1 MIFSIDKLAK
11 TDDYRAYKKLIER
24 TNFPK
29 EPMELID
36 AMGWVQSYS
45 SDEEKVLFSELF
57 SDWRTYVGMEPLEVE
72 KFEEVF
78 EITNSHIILSS
89 FCIDSSSRVQDS
101 ENVSNSKY
109 IAFSKDIKNSERIY
123 ASSDVEDSQYISAS
137 FNILGSNEVKNSSK
151 IQYSKNVFNSGE
163 VLDCYGVYSC
173 KEVEDSLGIFNV
185 STGKKIYFS
194 TDLENCSY
202 CLFCSRL
209 KDKKFYLFN
218 QEIDSKDWFVIKE
231 LLLNEWSKEN
241 KNFYKVISFEDDDKE
256 WCGFRTSS
264 NDSVSFS
271 YVAQRDFFQGLSS
284 KFLKYIRSMPYYNEW
299 LLYQITMNPKIL
311 EE

>member
-1 MIFSIDKLAK
+1 MIFSIDKLSGVN
-11 TDDYRAYKKLIER
+11 DYRGYKKLIER

-36 AMGWVQSYS
+36 AMGWVQNHS

-57 SDWRTYVGMEPLEVE
+57 SDWRTYVGMAPIEVE

-78 EITNSHIILSS
+78 EITDSHIILSS
-89 FCIDSSSRVQDS
+89 FCIDSSSRVRDS
-101 ENVSNSKY
+101 ENVSKSKY
-109 IAFSKDIKNSERIY
+109 IAFSKDIKNSERVY
-123 ASSDVEDSQYISAS
+123 ASSNVENSQYISVS
-137 FNILGSNEVKNSSK
+137 FNVLDSTEIHDSSK
-151 IQYSKNVFNSGE
+151 VRYSQNVFNSDE
-163 VLDCYGVYSC
+163 ISNCYGVYSC
-173 KEVEDSLGIFNV
+173 EKVEDSLGIFNV
-185 STGKKIYFS
+185 SAGKEIYFS
-194 TDLENCSY
+194 TNLKDCSY
-202 CLFCSRL
+202 CLFCSGL
-209 KDKKFYLFN
+209 KDKKFCLFN
-218 QEIDSKDWFVIKE
+218 QEIGPKDWFVIKE

-271 YVAQRDFFQGLSS
+271 YVAQRDFFQGISS

>member
-1 MIFSIDKLAK
+1 MIFSIDKLSGVN
-11 TDDYRAYKKLIER
+11 DYRSYKKLIER

-36 AMGWVQSYS
+36 AMGWVQSHS
-45 SDEEKVLFSELF
+45 SNEEKVLFSELF
-57 SDWRTYVGMEPLEVE
+57 SDWRTYVGMIPLEVE

-78 EITNSHIILSS
+78 EITDSHIILSS
-89 FCIDSSSRVQDS
+89 FCIDSSSRVRDS

-109 IAFSKDIKNSERIY
+109 IAFSKDIKNSERVY
-123 ASSDVEDSQYISAS
+123 ASSNVENSHYISVS
-137 FNILGSNEVKNSSK
+137 FNVLGSTEVKDSSK
-151 IQYSKNVFNSGE
+151 IQYSQNVFNSDE
-163 VLDCYGVYSC
+163 ISNCYAVYSC

-185 STGKKIYFS
+185 STGKEIYFS

-202 CLFCSRL
+202 CLFCSGL

-218 QEIDSKDWFVIKE
+218 QEIDSKDWFIIKE
-231 LLLNEWSKEN
+231 LLLNKWSEED
-241 KNFYKVISFEDDDKE
+241 KNLYKVISFEDDDKK
-256 WCGFRTSS
+256 WYGFKTFNYSATL
-264 NDSVSFS
+264 S
-271 YVAQRDFFQGLSS
+271 YVAQRDFFQSLSS
-284 KFLKYIRSMPYYNEW
+284 KFLEYIRSMPYYNDW

>member
-1 MIFSIDKLAK
+1 MIFSIDKLAGAN
-11 TDDYRAYKKLIER
+11 DYRGYKKLIER

-36 AMGWVQSYS
+36 AMGWVQSHS
-45 SDEEKVLFSELF
+45 SNEEKVLFSELF

-72 KFEEVF
+72 KFEEAF
-78 EITNSHIILSS
+78 EITDSHIILSS

-109 IAFSKDIKNSERIY
+109 IAFSKDIKNSERVY
-123 ASSDVEDSQYISAS
+123 ASSNVENSQYISNS
-137 FNILGSNEVKNSSK
+137 FNILGSAEVKDSSK
-151 IQYSKNVFNSGE
+151 IRYSQNVFNSGKISNG
-163 VLDCYGVYSC
+163 YGVYSC

-185 STGKKIYFS
+185 STGKEIYFS

-202 CLFCSRL
+202 CLFCSGL
-209 KDKKFYLFN
+209 KNKKFCLFN

-231 LLLNEWSKEN
+231 LLLTEWSKEDR
-241 KNFYKVISFEDDDKE
+241 NFYKVISFEDDDKS
-256 WCGFRTSS
+256 WYGFKTSNYS
-264 NDSVSFS
+264 ASLS
-271 YVAQRDFFQGLSS
+271 YVAQRDFFQGLSL

-299 LLYQITMNPKIL
+299 LLYQITLNPKIL

>member
-1 MIFSIDKLAK
+1 MIFSIDKLAGAN
-11 TDDYRAYKKLIER
+11 DYRGYKKLIER

-36 AMGWVQSYS
+36 AMGWVQNHS
-45 SDEEKVLFSELF
+45 SNEEKVLFSELF
-57 SDWRTYVGMEPLEVE
+57 SDWRTYVGMTPLEVE

-78 EITNSHIILSS
+78 EITDSHIILSS
-89 FCIDSSSRVQDS
+89 FCIDSSSRVRDS

-109 IAFSKDIKNSERIY
+109 IAFSKGIKNSKRIY
-123 ASSDVEDSQYISAS
+123 ASSNVENGQYISNS
-137 FNILGSNEVKNSSK
+137 FNVLGSAEVKDSSK
-151 IQYSKNVFNSGE
+151 IRHSQNVFNSNE
-163 VLDCYGVYSC
+163 ISNCYGVYSC
-173 KEVEDSLGIFNV
+173 EKVEDSLGIFNV
-185 STGKKIYFS
+185 SAGKEIYFS
-194 TDLENCSY
+194 TNLKNCSY
-202 CLFCSRL
+202 CLFCSGL

-271 YVAQRDFFQGLSS
+271 YVAQRNFFQEISL
-284 KFLKYIRSMPYYNEW
+284 KFLKYIRSIPYYNER

>member
-36 AMGWVQSYS
+36 AMGWVQSHS

-72 KFEEVF
+72 KFEETF
-78 EITNSHIILSS
+78 EITDSHIILSS
-89 FCIDSSSRVQDS
+89 FCIDSSSRVRDS
-101 ENVSNSKY
+101 ENVFNSKY
-109 IAFSKDIKNSERIY
+109 VAFGKDIKNSERVY
-123 ASSDVEDSQYISAS
+123 SSADVENSQYVNAS
-137 FNILGSNEVKNSSK
+137 FSVLDSAEVKDSSK
-151 IQYSKNVFNSGE
+151 IQYSQNVFNSGE
-163 VLDCYGVYSC
+163 ISNCYGVCSC
-173 KEVEDSLGIFNV
+173 EEIEDSLGIFNV
-185 STGKKIYFS
+185 STGKEIYFS

-202 CLFCSRL
+202 CLFCSGL
-209 KDKKFYLFN
+209 KNKKFCLFN

-231 LLLNEWSKEN
+231 LLLTEWSKEDR
-241 KNFYKVISFEDDDKE
+241 NFYKVISFEDNDKE
-256 WCGFRTSS
+256 WYGFK
-264 NDSVSFS
+264 SFNYSGRLS
-271 YVAQRDFFQGLSS
+271 YVAQRDFFQGLSP

-299 LLYQITMNPKIL
+299 LLYQITLNPKIL

>member
-1 MIFSIDKLAK
+1 MIFSIDKLAGAN
-11 TDDYRAYKKLIER
+11 DYRGYKKLIER

-36 AMGWVQSYS
+36 AMGWVQNHS

-57 SDWRTYVGMEPLEVE
+57 SDWRTYVGMAPIEVE

-78 EITNSHIILSS
+78 EITDSHIILSS
-89 FCIDSSSRVQDS
+89 FCIDSSSRVGDS

-109 IAFSKDIKNSERIY
+109 IVFSKDIKNSERVY
-123 ASSDVEDSQYISAS
+123 ASSNVENSQYISAS
-137 FNILGSNEVKNSSK
+137 FNVLDSAEVKDSSK
-151 IQYSKNVFNSGE
+151 IRHSQNVFNSGE

-173 KEVEDSLGIFNV
+173 KEVEGSLGIFNV
-185 STGKKIYFS
+185 STGKEIYFS

-202 CLFCSRL
+202 CLFCSGL
-209 KDKKFYLFN
+209 KNKKFFLFN
-218 QEIDSKDWFVIKE
+218 QEIDSKDWFVIKA
-231 LLLNEWSKEN
+231 LLLTEWSKED
-241 KNFYKVISFEDDDKE
+241 KNFYKVVSFEDDDKK
-256 WCGFRTSS
+256 WYGFKTFNYSAS
-264 NDSVSFS
+264 LS

>member
-1 MIFSIDKLAK
+1 MIFSIDKLSGVN
-11 TDDYRAYKKLIER
+11 DYRGYKKLIER

-45 SDEEKVLFSELF
+45 STEEKVLFSELF
-57 SDWRTYVGMEPLEVE
+57 SDWRTYVGMTPLEVE

-78 EITNSHIILSS
+78 EITDSHIILSS
-89 FCIDSSSRVQDS
+89 FCIDSSSRIRDS

-109 IAFSKDIKNSERIY
+109 IAFSKGIKNSERIY
-123 ASSDVEDSQYISAS
+123 ASSNVENSQYISAS
-137 FNILGSNEVKNSSK
+137 FNVLDSAEVKDSSK
-151 IQYSKNVFNSGE
+151 IRHSQNVFNSGE

-173 KEVEDSLGIFNV
+173 KEVEGSLGIFNV
-185 STGKKIYFS
+185 SAGKEIYFS

-218 QEIDSKDWFVIKE
+218 QEIDSKDWFIIKE
-231 LLLNEWSKEN
+231 LLLNKWSEEDRN
-241 KNFYKVISFEDDDKE
+241 LYKVISFEDDDKK
-256 WCGFRTSS
+256 WYGFKTFNYSATL
-264 NDSVSFS
+264 S
-271 YVAQRDFFQGLSS
+271 YVAQRDFFQSLSS
-284 KFLKYIRSMPYYNEW
+284 KFLKYIRSMPYYNDW

>member
-1 MIFSIDKLAK
+1 MIFSIDKLAGINDYRIYKNLMEK
-11 TDDYRAYKKLIER
+11 TD
-24 TNFPK
+24 FPK
-29 EPMELID
+29 EPMDLID

-45 SDEEKVLFSELF
+45 SNKEKALFSKLF

-78 EITNSHIILSS
+78 EIVNSSIILRSLYT
-89 FCIDSSSRVQDS
+89 DSSSRVQDS
-101 ENVSNSKY
+101 ENVSRSKY
-109 IAFSKDIKNSERIY
+109 VAFSKDVKNSERIY
-123 ASSDVEDSQYISAS
+123 SSVNVENGQYINAS
-137 FNILGSNEVKNSSK
+137 FNVLSSMEVNNSSK
-151 IQYSKNVFNSGE
+151 IKYSQNVFNSDE
-163 VLDCYGVYSC
+163 ILNCYGVYSC
-173 KEVEDSLGIFNV
+173 KKVEDSLGIFNI
-185 STGKKIYFS
+185 STGKEIYFS

-209 KDKKFYLFN
+209 KDKSFCLFN
-218 QEIDSKDWFVIKE
+218 QEIGLKDWFVIKE
-231 LLLNEWSKEN
+231 LLLNEWLEED
-241 KNFYKVISFEDDDKE
+241 KNFYKVTSFEDDDKK
-256 WCGFRTSS
+256 WCGFRAYT
-264 NDSVSFS
+264 NYGAGFS

>member
-1 MIFSIDKLAK
+1 MIFSIDKLAGAN
-11 TDDYRAYKKLIER
+11 DYRGYKKLIER

-36 AMGWVQSYS
+36 AMGWVQSHS
-45 SDEEKVLFSELF
+45 SNEEKVFFSELF

-78 EITNSHIILSS
+78 EITDSHIILSS

-109 IAFSKDIKNSERIY
+109 IAFSKDIKNSERVY
-123 ASSDVEDSQYISAS
+123 ASSNIENSQYISAS
-137 FNILGSNEVKNSSK
+137 FNVLGSVEVKDSSK
-151 IQYSKNVFNSGE
+151 IRHSQNVFNSSE

-173 KEVEDSLGIFNV
+173 KEVEGSLGIFNI
-185 STGKKIYFS
+185 STGKEIYFS

-202 CLFCSRL
+202 CLFCSGL
-209 KDKKFYLFN
+209 KNKKFFLFN

-231 LLLNEWSKEN
+231 LLLTEWSKED
-241 KNFYKVISFEDDDKE
+241 KNFYKVISFEDDDKK
-256 WCGFRTSS
+256 WYGFKTFNYSAS
-264 NDSVSFS
+264 LS
-271 YVAQRDFFQGLSS
+271 YVAQRDFFQGFSS

-299 LLYQITMNPKIL
+299 LLYQITLNPKIL

>member
-11 TDDYRAYKKLIER
+11 TNDYRGYKKLIER

-36 AMGWVQSYS
+36 AMGWVQNHS

-57 SDWRTYVGMEPLEVE
+57 SDWRTYVGMAPIEVE

-78 EITNSHIILSS
+78 EITNSQVILSS
-89 FCIDSSSRVQDS
+89 FCIDSSSRVRDS
-101 ENVSNSKY
+101 ENVFNSKY
-109 IAFSKDIKNSERIY
+109 IAFSKDVRNSERVY
-123 ASSDVEDSQYISAS
+123 ASSSVENSQYINAS
-137 FNILGSNEVKNSSK
+137 FIVLDSAEVKDSSK
-151 IQYSKNVFNSGE
+151 IRHSQNVFNSGE

-173 KEVEDSLGIFNV
+173 KEVEGSLGIFNV
-185 STGKKIYFS
+185 STGKEIYFS

-202 CLFCSRL
+202 CLFCSGL
-209 KDKKFYLFN
+209 KNKKFRLFN

-231 LLLNEWSKEN
+231 LLLTEWSKED
-241 KNFYKVISFEDDDKE
+241 KNCYKVISFEDDDKE
-256 WCGFRTSS
+256 WYGFKIS
-264 NDSVSFS
+264 NYSASLS

-284 KFLKYIRSMPYYNEW
+284 KFLKYICSMPYYNEW
-299 LLYQITMNPKIL
+299 LLYQITLNPKIL

>member
-1 MIFSIDKLAK
+1 MIFSIDKLAGVN
-11 TDDYRAYKKLIER
+11 DYRAYKMLIER
-24 TNFPK
+24 TSFPK
-29 EPMELID
+29 ESMDLID
-36 AMGWVQSYS
+36 AMGWVQSHS
-45 SDEEKVLFSELF
+45 SNEEKVLFSELF

-78 EITNSHIILSS
+78 EITDSHIILSS
-89 FCIDSSSRVQDS
+89 FYIDSSSRVRDS

-109 IAFSKDIKNSERIY
+109 IAFSIDVKNSERVY
-123 ASSDVEDSQYISAS
+123 ASSNVENSQYISDS
-137 FNILGSNEVKNSSK
+137 FNVLGSAKVKDSSK
-151 IQYSKNVFNSGE
+151 IRYSQNVFNSGE
-163 VLDCYGVYSC
+163 ILNCYGVYSC

-185 STGKKIYFS
+185 SVGKEIYFS
-194 TDLENCSY
+194 TNLKDCSY
-202 CLFCSRL
+202 CLFCSGL

-218 QEIDSKDWFVIKE
+218 QEISSKDWFVIKE
-231 LLLNEWSKEN
+231 LLLNEWSEEEK
-241 KNFYKVISFEDDDKE
+241 KLYKVISFEDDDKS
-256 WCGFRTSS
+256 WYGFKTSNYS
-264 NDSVSFS
+264 ASLS

>member
-1 MIFSIDKLAK
+1 MIFSIDKLAGVN
-11 TDDYRAYKKLIER
+11 DYRGYKKLIER

-36 AMGWVQSYS
+36 AMGWVQSHS
-45 SDEEKVLFSELF
+45 SNEEKVLFSELF
-57 SDWRTYVGMEPLEVE
+57 SDWRTYVGMTPLEVE

-78 EITNSHIILSS
+78 EITDSHIILSS
-89 FCIDSSSRVQDS
+89 FCIDSSSRVRDS

-109 IAFSKDIKNSERIY
+109 IAFSKDIKNSERVY
-123 ASSDVEDSQYISAS
+123 ASSNVENSQYISVS
-137 FNILGSNEVKNSSK
+137 FNVLGSTEVKDSSK
-151 IQYSKNVFNSGE
+151 IRYSQNVFNSSE
-163 VLDCYGVYSC
+163 ILNCYGVYSC

-185 STGKKIYFS
+185 STGKEIYFS

-202 CLFCSRL
+202 CLFCSGI
-209 KDKKFYLFN
+209 KDKKFCLFN

-231 LLLNEWSKEN
+231 LLLNEWSEEN
-241 KNFYKVISFEDDDKE
+241 KNLYKVISFEDDDKS
-256 WCGFRTSS
+256 WYGFKTFNYSATL
-264 NDSVSFS
+264 S
-271 YVAQRDFFQGLSS
+271 YVAQRDFFQSLSS
-284 KFLKYIRSMPYYNEW
+284 KFLKYIRSIPYYNEW

>member
-11 TDDYRAYKKLIER
+11 TDDYRGYKKLIER

-36 AMGWVQSYS
+36 AMGWVQSHS
-45 SDEEKVLFSELF
+45 SNEEKVLFSELF
-57 SDWRTYVGMEPLEVE
+57 SDWRTYVGMEPLEME

-78 EITNSHIILSS
+78 EITDSHIILSS
-89 FCIDSSSRVQDS
+89 FCIDSSSKVRDS

-109 IAFSKDIKNSERIY
+109 IAFSKDIKNSEKIY
-123 ASSDVEDSQYISAS
+123 ASSNVENSQYISAS
-137 FNILGSNEVKNSSK
+137 FNVLDSTEIKDSSK
-151 IQYSKNVFNSGE
+151 IRHSQNVFNSSE

-173 KEVEDSLGIFNV
+173 KEVEGGLGIFNV
-185 STGKKIYFS
+185 SIGKEIYFS

-202 CLFCSRL
+202 CLFCSGL
-209 KDKKFYLFN
+209 KEKKFCLFN
-218 QEIDSKDWFVIKE
+218 QEIGSKDWFVIKE
-231 LLLNEWSKEN
+231 LLLNEWSEEEK
-241 KNFYKVISFEDDDKE
+241 KLYKVISFEDDDKK
-256 WCGFRTSS
+256 WYGFKTFNYSAS
-264 NDSVSFS
+264 LS
-271 YVAQRDFFQGLSS
+271 YVAQRDFFQGISS
-284 KFLKYIRSMPYYNEW
+284 KFLRYTRSMPYYNEW

>member
-11 TDDYRAYKKLIER
+11 TDDYRGYKKLIER

-36 AMGWVQSYS
+36 AMGWVQSHS
-45 SDEEKVLFSELF
+45 SNEEKVFFSELF

-78 EITNSHIILSS
+78 EITDSHIILSS

-109 IAFSKDIKNSERIY
+109 IAFSKDIKNSERVY
-123 ASSDVEDSQYISAS
+123 ASSNIENSQYISNS
-137 FNILGSNEVKNSSK
+137 FDVLGSAEVKDSSK
-151 IQYSKNVFNSGE
+151 IRYSQNVFNSSE

-173 KEVEDSLGIFNV
+173 KEVEGSLGIFNI
-185 STGKKIYFS
+185 STGKEIYFS

-202 CLFCSRL
+202 CLFCSGL
-209 KDKKFYLFN
+209 KNKKFFLFN

-231 LLLNEWSKEN
+231 LLLTEWSKED
-241 KNFYKVISFEDDDKE
+241 KNFYKVVSFEDDDKK
-256 WCGFRTSS
+256 WYGFKTFNYSAS
-264 NDSVSFS
+264 LS

-299 LLYQITMNPKIL
+299 LLYQITLNPKIL

>member
-11 TDDYRAYKKLIER
+11 TNNYGVYKNLIER

-45 SDEEKVLFSELF
+45 SNREKPLFSKLF

-78 EITNSHIILSS
+78 EITNSQVILSS
-89 FCIDSSSRVQDS
+89 FYIDSSSRVRDS
-101 ENVSNSKY
+101 KNVSNSKY
-109 IAFSKDIKNSERIY
+109 IAFSKDIKNSERVY
-123 ASSDVEDSQYISAS
+123 ASSNVENSQYISNS
-137 FNILGSNEVKNSSK
+137 FDVLGSNEVKDSSK

-185 STGKKIYFS
+185 STGKEIYFS

-202 CLFCSRL
+202 CLFCSGL
-209 KDKKFYLFN
+209 KNKKFYLFN
-218 QEIDSKDWFVIKE
+218 QEIGSKDWFVIKE
-231 LLLNEWSKEN
+231 LLLNEWSEEDESL
-241 KNFYKVISFEDDDKE
+241 YKVVSFEDDNNE
-256 WCGFRTSS
+256 WCGFRYLSKT
-264 NDSVSFS
+264 NTNFS
-271 YVAQRDFFQGLSS
+271 YVAQRNFFQGLSS
-284 KFLKYIRSMPYYNEW
+284 KILKYIRSIPGYNEW
-299 LLYQITMNPKIL
+299 LLYQITMNPRIL

>member
-1 MIFSIDKLAK
+1 MIFSIDKLAGVN
-11 TDDYRAYKKLIER
+11 DYRGYKKLIER

-36 AMGWVQSYS
+36 AMGWVQNHS

-57 SDWRTYVGMEPLEVE
+57 SDWRTYVGMAPIEVE

-78 EITNSHIILSS
+78 EITDSHIILSS
-89 FCIDSSSRVQDS
+89 FCIDSSSRVRDS

-109 IAFSKDIKNSERIY
+109 IAFSKDIKNSERVY
-123 ASSDVEDSQYISAS
+123 ASSNVENSQYISAS
-137 FNILGSNEVKNSSK
+137 FNVLGSAEVKDSSK
-151 IQYSKNVFNSGE
+151 IRYSQNVFNSGE

-173 KEVEDSLGIFNV
+173 KEVEGSLGIFNV
-185 STGKKIYFS
+185 STGKEIYFS

-202 CLFCSRL
+202 CLFCSGL
-209 KDKKFYLFN
+209 KNKKFCLFN
-218 QEIDSKDWFVIKE
+218 QEIDSRDWFVIKE
-231 LLLNEWSKEN
+231 LLLNEWSEEDESL
-241 KNFYKVISFEDDDKE
+241 YKIVSFEDDDKK
-256 WCGFRTSS
+256 WYGFKTFNYSATL
-264 NDSVSFS
+264 S

-284 KFLKYIRSMPYYNEW
+284 KILKYIRSMPYYNEW
-299 LLYQITMNPKIL
+299 LLYQITLNPKIL

>member
-1 MIFSIDKLAK
+1 MIFSIDKLAGVS
-11 TDDYRAYKKLIER
+11 DYRSYKKLIER

-36 AMGWVQSYS
+36 AMGWVQSHS
-45 SDEEKVLFSELF
+45 SNEEKVLFSELF
-57 SDWRTYVGMEPLEVE
+57 SDWRTYVGMEPLEIE

-78 EITNSHIILSS
+78 EITDSHIILSS
-89 FCIDSSSRVQDS
+89 FCIDSSSRVRDS
-101 ENVSNSKY
+101 ENVFHSKY
-109 IAFSKDIKNSERIY
+109 VAFGKDIKNSERVY
-123 ASSDVEDSQYISAS
+123 SSADVENSQYVNTSFSVLDSA
-137 FNILGSNEVKNSSK
+137 EVKDSSK
-151 IQYSKNVFNSGE
+151 IRHSQNVFNSGE

-173 KEVEDSLGIFNV
+173 KEVEGSLGIFNV
-185 STGKKIYFS
+185 STGKEIYFS

-202 CLFCSRL
+202 CLFCSGL

-218 QEIDSKDWFVIKE
+218 QEIDSRDWFVIKE
-231 LLLNEWSKEN
+231 LLLNEWSEEDESL
-241 KNFYKVISFEDDDKE
+241 YKIVSFEDDNNE
-256 WCGFRTSS
+256 WCGFRYLSKTDT
-264 NDSVSFS
+264 NFS

>member
-1 MIFSIDKLAK
+1 MIFSIDKLAEVIG
-11 TDDYRAYKKLIER
+11 YEVYKNLMEK

-36 AMGWVQSYS
+36 AMGWVQNHS
-45 SDEEKVLFSELF
+45 SNKEKVLFSKLF

-78 EITNSHIILSS
+78 EIVNSSIILRSLYT
-89 FCIDSSSRVQDS
+89 DSSSRVQDS
-101 ENVSNSKY
+101 ENVSRSKY
-109 IAFSKDIKNSERIY
+109 VAFSKDVKNSERIY
-123 ASSDVEDSQYISAS
+123 SSVDVENSQYINAS
-137 FNILGSNEVKNSSK
+137 FNVLGSTEVDGSSK
-151 IQYSKNVFNSGE
+151 IQYSQNVFNSGE
-163 VLDCYGVYSC
+163 ISNCYGVYSC
-173 KEVEDSLGIFNV
+173 KKVEDSLGIFNV
-185 STGKKIYFS
+185 STGKEIYFS

-209 KDKKFYLFN
+209 KDKSFCLFN
-218 QEIDSKDWFVIKE
+218 QEIGLKDWFVIKE
-231 LLLNEWSKEN
+231 LLLNEWSEEDKSL
-241 KNFYKVISFEDDDKE
+241 YKVVSFEDDDKS
-256 WCGFRTSS
+256 WYGFKIS
-264 NDSVSFS
+264 NYSASLS

>member
-11 TDDYRAYKKLIER
+11 TNDYRGYKKLIER

-45 SDEEKVLFSELF
+45 SNEEKVLFSELF
-57 SDWRTYVGMEPLEVE
+57 SDWRTYVGMTPLEVE

-78 EITNSHIILSS
+78 EITDSHIILSS
-89 FCIDSSSRVQDS
+89 FCIDSSSRVRDS

-109 IAFSKDIKNSERIY
+109 IAFSKDIKNSERVY
-123 ASSDVEDSQYISAS
+123 ASSNVENSHYISVS
-137 FNILGSNEVKNSSK
+137 FNVLGSTEVKDSSK
-151 IQYSKNVFNSGE
+151 IQYSQNVFNSSE

-173 KEVEDSLGIFNV
+173 KEVEGSLGIFNV
-185 STGKKIYFS
+185 STGKEIYFS

-202 CLFCSRL
+202 CLFCSGL

-218 QEIDSKDWFVIKE
+218 QEIGSKDWFIIKE
-231 LLLNEWSKEN
+231 LLLNKWTEED
-241 KNFYKVISFEDDDKE
+241 KNLYKVISFEDDDKK
-256 WCGFRTSS
+256 WYGFKTFNYSAIL
-264 NDSVSFS
+264 S
-271 YVAQRDFFQGLSS
+271 YVAQRDFFQSLSS
-284 KFLKYIRSMPYYNEW
+284 KFLKYIRSMPYYNDW

>member
-1 MIFSIDKLAK
+1 MIFSIDKLSGVN
-11 TDDYRAYKKLIER
+11 DYRGYKKLIER

-36 AMGWVQSYS
+36 AMGWVQNHS
-45 SDEEKVLFSELF
+45 SDEEKVLFSKLF

-78 EITNSHIILSS
+78 EITNSQVILSS
-89 FCIDSSSRVQDS
+89 FYIDSSSIVQDS
-101 ENVSNSKY
+101 ENVFNSKY
-109 IAFSKDIKNSERIY
+109 VAFSKDVRNSERVY
-123 ASSDVEDSQYISAS
+123 SSTSVEDSRYINVSLNVFGS
-137 FNILGSNEVKNSSK
+137 FEVNNSSK
-151 IQYSKNVFNSGE
+151 IKYSWNVFNSDE
-163 VLDCYGVYSC
+163 ISNCYGVYSC
-173 KEVEDSLGIFNV
+173 EEVEYSFGIFNI
-185 STGKKIYFS
+185 STGKEIYFS

-202 CLFCSRL
+202 CLFCSKL
-209 KDKKFYLFN
+209 KNKKFCLFN
-218 QEIDSKDWFVIKE
+218 HEIDSKDWFIIKE
-231 LLLNEWSKEN
+231 LLLNRWTEEDRN
-241 KNFYKVISFEDDDKE
+241 LYKVISFEDDDKK
-256 WCGFRTSS
+256 WYGFKTFNYSTSL
-264 NDSVSFS
+264 S

>member
-36 AMGWVQSYS
+36 AMGWVQSHS

-123 ASSDVEDSQYISAS
+123 ASSNVEDSQYISAS
-137 FNILGSNEVKNSSK
+137 FNVLGSNEVKNSSK

-284 KFLKYIRSMPYYNEW
+284 KFLKYIRSMPYYNDW

>member
-1 MIFSIDKLAK
+1 MIFSIDKLAGAN
-11 TDDYRAYKKLIER
+11 DYRGYKKLIER

-36 AMGWVQSYS
+36 TMGWVQNHS
-45 SDEEKVLFSELF
+45 SNEEKVLFSELF

-78 EITNSHIILSS
+78 EITDSYIILSS
-89 FCIDSSSRVQDS
+89 FCIDSSSRVRDS

-109 IAFSKDIKNSERIY
+109 IAFSKDVRNSERVY
-123 ASSDVEDSQYISAS
+123 ASSNVENSQYISAS
-137 FNILGSNEVKNSSK
+137 FNVLDSTEVKDSSK
-151 IQYSKNVFNSGE
+151 IRHSQNVFNSGE

-173 KEVEDSLGIFNV
+173 KEVEGSLGIFNI
-185 STGKKIYFS
+185 STGKEIYFS

-202 CLFCSRL
+202 CLFCSGL
-209 KDKKFYLFN
+209 KNKKFFLFN

-231 LLLNEWSKEN
+231 LLLTKWSKEDR
-241 KNFYKVISFEDDDKE
+241 NFYKVISFEDNDKE
-256 WCGFRTSS
+256 WYGFK
-264 NDSVSFS
+264 SFNYSGRLS

-299 LLYQITMNPKIL
+299 LLYQITLNPKIL

>member
-1 MIFSIDKLAK
+1 MIFSIDKLAGVN
-11 TDDYRAYKKLIER
+11 DYRGYKKLIER

-36 AMGWVQSYS
+36 AMGWVQSHS
-45 SDEEKVLFSELF
+45 SNEEKVLFSELF

-78 EITNSHIILSS
+78 EITNSQVILSS
-89 FCIDSSSRVQDS
+89 FYIDSSSRVRDS
-101 ENVSNSKY
+101 ENVFNSKY
-109 IAFSKDIKNSERIY
+109 IAFSKDIRNSERVY
-123 ASSDVEDSQYISAS
+123 ASSNVENSQYVNVSFSVLDSA
-137 FNILGSNEVKNSSK
+137 EVKDSSK
-151 IQYSKNVFNSGE
+151 IQYSQNIFNSDE
-163 VLDCYGVYSC
+163 ISNCYGVCSC
-173 KEVEDSLGIFNV
+173 EEIEDSLGIFNV
-185 STGKKIYFS
+185 STGKEIYFS

-202 CLFCSRL
+202 CLFCSGL
-209 KDKKFYLFN
+209 KNKKFCLFN

-231 LLLNEWSKEN
+231 LLLTEWSKEDRN
-241 KNFYKVISFEDDDKE
+241 LYKVISFEDNDKE
-256 WCGFRTSS
+256 WYGFK
-264 NDSVSFS
+264 SFNYSGSLS
-271 YVAQRDFFQGLSS
+271 YVSQRDFFQGLSS

>member
-1 MIFSIDKLAK
+1 MIFSIDKLSGVN
-11 TDDYRAYKKLIER
+11 DYRSYKKLIER

-36 AMGWVQSYS
+36 AMGWVQSHS
-45 SDEEKVLFSELF
+45 SNEEKVLFSELF
-57 SDWRTYVGMEPLEVE
+57 SDWRTYVGMIPLEVE

-78 EITNSHIILSS
+78 EITDSHIILSS
-89 FCIDSSSRVQDS
+89 FCIDSSSRVRDS

-109 IAFSKDIKNSERIY
+109 IAFSKDIKNSERVY
-123 ASSDVEDSQYISAS
+123 ASSNVENSHYISVS
-137 FNILGSNEVKNSSK
+137 FNVLGSTEVKDSSK
-151 IQYSKNVFNSGE
+151 IQYSQNVFNSDE
-163 VLDCYGVYSC
+163 ISNCYAVYSC

-185 STGKKIYFS
+185 STGKEIYFS

-202 CLFCSRL
+202 CLFCSGL

-218 QEIDSKDWFVIKE
+218 QEIDSKDWFIIKE
-231 LLLNEWSKEN
+231 LLLNKWSEED
-241 KNFYKVISFEDDDKE
+241 KNLYKVISFEDDDKS
-256 WCGFRTSS
+256 WYGFKTFNYSATL
-264 NDSVSFS
+264 S
-271 YVAQRDFFQGLSS
+271 YVAQRDFFQSLSS

-299 LLYQITMNPKIL
+299 LLYQITLNPKIL